1 MKDKRA
7 LQKIRDEFQKFTL
20 EKPQG
25 FGRRWTTLPYEKNDL
40 LAHALRYLCESMQVD
55 RAAVFLYDE
64 PRQTLVARQL
74 VDRADI
80 LPGEEEIVI
89 LPESPLGRL
98 LAGKRSYLIL
108 QEPSCIAFIALR
120 AFGHIFGVLRVE
132 NARHTTGRHPA
143 GSGEGVRRMR
153 PFTEKDIP
161 LLNDFAHELATAMHG
176 LELAASE
183 REQVAQMRALHE
195 ISNAIFRSLRLDE
208 MLKSVA
214 QSLIQQLGFDRV
226 RLYLVNRDGEQLE
239 SVLMLDQRGQESA
252 EKEHFP
258 IKRGVHPMVDLLLGK
273 TGDERI
279 ERYQRTILYLPL
291 RTRDENMGILM
302 VDNLLSQQEIPQ
314 EQIPILT
321 AVAGQLGMA
330 IKNSRLFQG
339 VEELSITDGLT
350 GLYLLRYF
358 RQRLKEEFYRAERTH
373 GQLSLMILDIDHFKR
388 FNDTY
393 GHPAG
398 DTILT
403 TVAERVLAN
412 ARKVDLTARYGGDE
426 FVILLPD
433 TAAEE
438 ALLLAERLHQAVS
451 NEPVVISNK
460 SSIHL
465 TVSIGVATYP
475 THAATIDE
483 LIKRADEALYW
494 IKSHGRN
501 RIRLYSFEIPSKI

>member
-7 LQKIRDEFQKFTL
+7 LQKIRDEFQKFSPD
-20 EKPQG
+20 KPQG
-25 FGRRWTTLPYEKNDL
+25 FSRRWTALPHEKNDL

-64 PRQTLVARQL
+64 SRQTLIARQL

-80 LPGEEEIVI
+80 LPGEEEIAL
-89 LPESPLGRL
+89 LPDSALGRL
-98 LAGKRSYLIL
+98 MAGKRSYLIL
-108 QEPSCIAFIALR
+108 NEPNAITYIALR

-132 NARHTTGRHPA
+132 NVHRHRSFTTR
-143 GSGEGVRRMR
+143 
-153 PFTEKDIP
+153 DIP

-176 LELAASE
+176 LEVAASE

-214 QSLIQQLGFDRV
+214 QSLIQELGFDRV
-226 RLYLVNRDGEQLE
+226 RLYLVNRDGETLE
-239 SVLMLDQRGQESA
+239 SVLTLDQRGQETID
-252 EKEHFP
+252 KERFP
-258 IKRGVHPMVDLLLGK
+258 LKRGVHPMVDLLLGR

-279 ERYQRTILYLPL
+279 EKYQRTILYLPL

-302 VDNLLSQQEIPQ
+302 VDNLLSQQEIPSDQ
-314 EQIPILT
+314 FPILA
-321 AVAGQLGMA
+321 AVAGQLSMA

-403 TVAERVLAN
+403 SVAERVLAN

-438 ALLLAERLHQAVS
+438 ALLLAERLHQAIS
-451 NEPVVISNK
+451 NEPVILTDK
-460 SSIHL
+460 RSIPL

>member
-1 MKDKRA
+1 MRDKRA
-7 LQKIRDEFQKFTL
+7 LQKIREEFHRFSTP
-20 EKPQG
+20 KPQS
-25 FGRRWTTLPYEKNDL
+25 FGRHWTMIPRDKNEL
-40 LAHALRYLCESMQVD
+40 LSHALRYLCEFMQVD

-64 PRQTLVARQL
+64 ARQTLVARQL
-74 VDRADI
+74 VDRADV
-80 LPGEEEIVI
+80 LPGEEEIAI
-89 LPESPLGRL
+89 MPESPLGRL

-108 QEPSCIAFIALR
+108 NGGPHAVAYIALR
-120 AFGHIFGVLRVE
+120 AFGNIFGVLRVE
-132 NARHTTGRHPA
+132 NLRGQ
-143 GSGEGVRRMR
+143 R
-153 PFTEKDIP
+153 PFTEKSIP

-176 LELAASE
+176 LELAAAE
-183 REQVAQMRALHE
+183 REQVAQMRAMHE
-195 ISNAIFRSLRLDE
+195 VSNAIFRSLRLDE
-208 MLKSVA
+208 MIKSVA

-226 RLYLVNRDGEQLE
+226 RLYLVNRDGEHLE
-239 SVLMLDQRGQESA
+239 SVLTMDQRGHQLV
-252 EKEHFP
+252 EKERFP
-258 IKRGVHPMVDLLLGK
+258 LKRGVHPMVDLLLGK

-279 ERYQRTILYLPL
+279 EKYQRTIVYLPL

-302 VDNLLSQQEIPQ
+302 VDNLLSQQEIPP
-314 EQIPILT
+314 EQIPVLA
-321 AVAGQLGMA
+321 AVAGQMGMA
-330 IKNSRLFQG
+330 IKNARLFQG

-388 FNDTY
+388 INDTY
-393 GHPAG
+393 GHQAG

-403 TVAERVLAN
+403 TVAEKVLSN

-433 TAAEE
+433 TSAEE

-451 NEPVVISNK
+451 SEPVVLSNK
-460 SSIHL
+460 SSVHL

-475 THAATIDE
+475 THAAKIDE

>member
-7 LQKIRDEFQKFTL
+7 LQKIREEFHRFSAPM
-20 EKPQG
+20 PQS
-25 FGRRWTTLPYEKNDL
+25 FGRHWTMIPRDKNEL

-55 RAAVFLYDE
+55 RAAVFLYDAA
-64 PRQTLVARQL
+64 RQTLVARQL
-74 VDRADI
+74 VDRADV
-80 LPGEEEIVI
+80 LPGEEEIAI
-89 LPESPLGRL
+89 MPDSPLARL
-98 LAGKRSYLIL
+98 LAGKRTYLIL
-108 QEPSCIAFIALR
+108 NNGGPNNIAYIALR
-120 AFGHIFGVLRVE
+120 AFGNIFGVLRVE
-132 NARHTTGRHPA
+132 SLHGKH
-143 GSGEGVRRMR
+143 
-153 PFTEKDIP
+153 PFTEKSIP

-195 ISNAIFRSLRLDE
+195 VSNAIFRSLRLDE
-208 MLKSVA
+208 MIKSVA

-226 RLYLVNRDGEQLE
+226 RLYLVNRDGEHLE
-239 SVLMLDQRGQESA
+239 SVLTMDQRGHQIV
-252 EKEHFP
+252 EKERFP
-258 IKRGVHPMVDLLLGK
+258 LKRGVHPMVDLLLGK

-279 ERYQRTILYLPL
+279 EKYQRTIVYLPL

-302 VDNLLSQQEIPQ
+302 VDNLLSQQEIPP
-314 EQIPILT
+314 EQIPVLS
-321 AVAGQLGMA
+321 AVAGQLAMA
-330 IKNSRLFQG
+330 IKNARLFQG

-373 GQLSLMILDIDHFKR
+373 GQLSLMILDIDHFKK

-393 GHPAG
+393 GHQAG

-433 TAAEE
+433 TSAEE

-451 NEPVVISNK
+451 NEPVVLSNK
-460 SSIHL
+460 NTVHL

-475 THAATIDE
+475 THAAKIDE